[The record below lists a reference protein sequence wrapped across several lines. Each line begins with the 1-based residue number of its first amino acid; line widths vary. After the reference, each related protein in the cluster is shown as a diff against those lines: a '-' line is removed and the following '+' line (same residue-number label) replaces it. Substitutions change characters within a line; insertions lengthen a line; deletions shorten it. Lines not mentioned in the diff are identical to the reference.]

1 MCAFV
6 SLAMPV
12 HMIMAI
18 IQRQL
23 LLNQLI
29 VEQENANVVAW
40 VSVTIL
46 SLPPS
51 VTAFQAR
58 MRVPCRTS
66 LVPVRILGQ
75 HMHSSNCDVNCIV

>member
-12 HMIMAI
+12 HLRMAI

-29 VEQENANVVAW
+29 VEQENADVVAW

-46 SLPPS
+46 SLPAS
-51 VTAFQAR
+51 VTAFHAR
-58 MRVPCRTS
+58 MHVP
-66 LVPVRILGQ
+66 LQ
-75 HMHSSNCDVNCIV
+75 D